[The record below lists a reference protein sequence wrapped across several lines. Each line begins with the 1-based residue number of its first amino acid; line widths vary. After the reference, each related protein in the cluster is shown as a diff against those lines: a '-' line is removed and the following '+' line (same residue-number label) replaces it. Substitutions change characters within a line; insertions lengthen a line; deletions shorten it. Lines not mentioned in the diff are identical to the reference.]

1 MVVLYSRRKRGE
13 RETSI
18 IEAPGDINIFVV
30 VLYSRRK
37 RGERET
43 SIIEAPGDIIYLW
56 LFYTLGGS
64 EESERR
70 PLSRRQV
77 ILYICGCFIL

>member
-1 MVVLYSRRKRGE
+1 M
-13 RETSI
+13 
-18 IEAPGDINIFVV
+18 V

-56 LFYTLGGS
+56 LFYSLGGS
-64 EESERR
+64 EERERR
-70 PLSRRQV
+70 LLSRSRV
-77 ILYICGCFIL
+77 IYICGCFILEEEAR